1 VTAAALPGD
10 LVGRIVAAGLDPEP
24 LWRLVEASVLEDLGG
39 GPDVTTIAT
48 IGPERTDTGFLLV
61 KEPGVV
67 AGLLVAEIVFWQVGS
82 GELTV
87 AEGSLEGQQ
96 VVPGTVVLTVAGPTH
111 RLLTAERVALNF
123 VRHLSGVAT
132 LTRRFVDAVAGTG
145 AVILDTR
152 KTTPMLRA
160 LEKYAVRCGGGTN
173 HRMSLSDMAL
183 IKDNHVLA
191 AGGVRQA
198 MQRVRAA
205 AAGVPVE
212 IEVTSLAMAREAV
225 DAGAERL
232 LLDNMSPAQM
242 AECVAA
248 VGDRADLEASGGI
261 TLETVRAIAESGV
274 DYISVGALTHSAP
287 NLDVSLDLRA

>member
-1 VTAAALPGD
+1 VTSAPLP
-10 LVGRIVAAGLDPEP
+10 LHLSSRISAAGLEPES
-24 LWRLVEASVLEDLGG
+24 LSQLVRAAVLEDLGG
-39 GPDVTTIAT
+39 GADVTTAAT
-48 IGPERTDTGFLLV
+48 IGPERTDTGELLV

-67 AGLLVAEIVFWQVGS
+67 AGLLVAEIVFWHVGS
-82 GELTV
+82 GDLTV
-87 AEGSLEGQQ
+87 AAGSLEGQQ
-96 VVPGTVVLTVAGPTH
+96 VVPGTVVLTVSGPTY

-132 LTRRFVDAVAGTG
+132 LTRRFVDAVAGTD

-152 KTTPMLRA
+152 KTTPLLRA

-191 AGGVRQA
+191 AGGVRPA

-205 AAGVPVE
+205 AAGVPIE

-225 DAGAERL
+225 DAGADRL
-232 LLDNMSPAQM
+232 LLDNMTPAQM

-248 VGDRADLEASGGI
+248 VGDQADLEASGGI
-261 TLETVRAIAESGV
+261 TLDSVRAIAESGV
-274 DYISVGALTHSAP
+274 DFISVGALTHSAP
-287 NLDVSLDLRA
+287 NLDVSLDLRG

>member
-1 VTAAALPGD
+1 MTAPLPAD
-10 LVGRIVAAGLDPEP
+10 LFRRVVAAGLDPEP
-24 LWRLVEASVLEDLGG
+24 LSRLVEGAVLEDLGG
-39 GPDVTTIAT
+39 GADVTTTAT
-48 IGPERTDTGFLLV
+48 IGPERSDTGDLLA
-61 KEPGVV
+61 KEQGVV

-87 AEGSLEGQQ
+87 AVGSLEGQQ
-96 VVPGTVVLTVAGPTH
+96 VAPGIVVLTVAGPTH

-145 AVILDTR
+145 TVILDTR
-152 KTTPMLRA
+152 KTTPLLRS

-191 AGGVRQA
+191 AGGVREA

-205 AAGVPVE
+205 AAGVPIE
-212 IEVTSLAMAREAV
+212 IEVTSLAMAKEAV
-225 DAGAERL
+225 AAGADRL
-232 LLDNMSPAQM
+232 LLDNMTPAQM

-248 VGDRADLEASGGI
+248 VGDQADLEASGGI
-261 TLETVRAIAESGV
+261 TLDSVRAIAESGV
-274 DYISVGALTHSAP
+274 DFISVGALTHSAP
-287 NLDVSLDLRA
+287 NLDVSLDLRS

>member
-1 VTAAALPGD
+1 MPGWTPSRWPAWSRPPCS
-10 LVGRIVAAGLDPEP
+10 RIWAGG
-24 LWRLVEASVLEDLGG
+24 A
-39 GPDVTTIAT
+39 DVTTTAT
-48 IGPERTDTGFLLV
+48 IGPDRTDTGDLLV
-61 KEPGVV
+61 KEDGVV

-87 AEGSLEGQQ
+87 AAGSLEGHQ

-132 LTRRFVDAVAGTG
+132 LTRRFVDAVAGTS

-152 KTTPMLRA
+152 KTTPLLRA

-198 MQRVRAA
+198 MERVRAA
-205 AAGVPVE
+205 AAGVPIE

-225 DAGAERL
+225 DAGADRL
-232 LLDNMSPAQM
+232 LLDNMTPAQM

-248 VGDRADLEASGGI
+248 VGDRGGSRGQWRHHARLGAGDRRVRRGLHLGRGADALGAQSRRLARPSRL
-261 TLETVRAIAESGV
+261 TRAP
-274 DYISVGALTHSAP
+274 H
-287 NLDVSLDLRA
+287 R